1 MRIKTL
7 IILAFLGLAAV
18 PAGALDTLKTAA
30 SGCPR
35 GIVVNLGRRPA
46 GRLSPGN
53 RLASYIIE
61 RRGPEDDAWRPLAE
75 ATAPVDYDEF
85 TKRLKEAKGKLPPAL
100 AAIDIPAKKLWDKIS
115 SSGTVDS
122 IKFWAGVLPVRLALG
137 TAYFDAEAKQGVA
150 YRYRVSTK
158 SPDGA
163 VTPLFVSLPVTWPG
177 TAKLAALRS
186 EAATSDGKS
195 IRISWSCG
203 PGKRPV
209 NFEVRRRTL
218 DGDFKRV
225 EVPVVISNPHNTL
238 VAAMRDSA
246 VAPLTLYQYVLI
258 PLDYYGNPGA
268 PSDTVLA
275 GCYDFKAIPLPQK
288 LTVAGQGDGLR
299 LRWQGK
305 PDAPIKC
312 YRILRSTSFEKNF
325 ETIGTAAASE
335 STYVD
340 RALKPGI
347 TYYYRLVMVGLRE
360 EESAPSATVFGVWQN
375 EEVPLPP
382 VISDCRPISRGVQLK
397 LRSLE
402 EQTVGFRIYRG
413 RGYGAELSLISGL
426 VPVSGEATVFLDTSA
441 GLSGA
446 IDYAYAARAENVAGK
461 LSGFSDTV
469 TARPLVNN
477 APPAPAQLEATVS
490 GGTVLLHWSDVQSQH
505 PTLRGYRIYRAEKK
519 VSNTS
524 MKPAGKKNETPS
536 SGQAAGWLFRPVGDS
551 LLPPFRN
558 HWADTLAGTGAVRVY
573 AVVAVDAFGDTSSLV
588 KTAEIVIPKTLPA
601 PAAGFRAERVSK
613 GVKLYWDEVL
623 GGGITGFRIYR
634 AEGRGQPKLLA
645 TLPADALSYVDATVQ
660 KNNLYFYWIS
670 SLAEAGEGDRS
681 REISIRP

>member
-1 MRIKTL
+1 MRIKIL
-7 IILAFLGLAAV
+7 VILALLCLAAV

-53 RLASYIIE
+53 RLASYTIE
-61 RRGPEDDAWRPLAE
+61 RRGADDEAWLPLAE
-75 ATAPVDYDEF
+75 VTAPADYDEF
-85 TKRLKEAKGKLPPAL
+85 AKRLKEAKGKLPPVL
-100 AAIDIPAKKLWDKIS
+100 TAIDIPAKKLWDKIS

-150 YRYRVSTK
+150 CRYRVSTR
-158 SPDGA
+158 SPAGV
-163 VTPLFVSLPVTWPG
+163 VTPSFVSLPVTWPG
-177 TAKLAALRS
+177 TAKLSTLRS
-186 EAATSDGKS
+186 EGATSDGKS
-195 IRISWSCG
+195 IRITWSCG

-209 NFEVRRRTL
+209 HFEVRRRNL
-218 DGDFKRV
+218 DGDFQRV
-225 EVPVVISNPHNTL
+225 EAQVVISNPFNTL
-238 VAAMRDSA
+238 VAVMRDTA

-288 LTVAGQGDGLR
+288 LTVVSRGDGLR
-299 LRWQGK
+299 LSWQGI
-305 PDAPIKC
+305 PAGPIKC
-312 YRILRSTSFEKNF
+312 YRIQRSTSFEKNF

-340 RALKPGI
+340 RALRPGVK
-347 TYYYRLVMVGLRE
+347 YYYRLVMVGLRDE
-360 EESAPSATVFGVWQN
+360 ASAPSATVFGVWQN

-382 VISDCRPISRGVQLK
+382 VISDCRSIPGGVQFK

-402 EQTVGFRIYRG
+402 EQTVGFRVYRG
-413 RGYGAELSLISGL
+413 RGYGAKLSLISGL
-426 VPVSGEATVFLDTSA
+426 VPVRGEATVFVDTSA

-446 IDYAYAARAENVAGK
+446 IDYAYAARAENAAGK

-477 APPAPAQLEATVS
+477 APPAPAQLGASVS

-519 VSNTS
+519 TVSNTS
-524 MKPAGKKNETPS
+524 KKPVGKKVMPF
-536 SGQAAGWLFRPVGDS
+536 SGQAGELLFRSVRDS
-551 LLPPFRN
+551 LLPPFSN
-558 HWADTLAGTGAVRVY
+558 HWADTPARVGAVYVY

-588 KTAEIVIPKTLPA
+588 RTAEIVIPKVLPA

-613 GVKLYWDEVL
+613 GVKLSWDEVL

-645 TLPADALSYVDATVQ
+645 TLPADALSYIDDAVQ
-660 KNNLYFYWIS
+660 KKNLYFYWIS